1 MEVLTK
7 LEADIRSIVEFKVRI
22 LFIPPNRELNLDN
35 STFQASTA
43 QTQKKV
49 VGHLVTYSIVIY
61 LLVAIFAYFKLFP
74 AARTTKV
81 SKIVFI
87 VS

>member
-7 LEADIRSIVEFKVRI
+7 LESDIRSIVEFKVS
-22 LFIPPNRELNLDN
+22 FFSPNRELKKNNLDN
-35 STFQASTA
+35 LTLQASTA

-81 SKIVFI
+81 SDRFLGN
-87 VS
+87 